1 VILGGGRHKFFLND
15 TDKKGSRRDMDL
27 VEFWKKDK
35 TERFGNDK
43 SAYVENREQLLN
55 VDPSKTDYLLGKQIR
70 VTLLVYCIIYLYEH
84 NILNISCAYNLKQI
98 EKSIIYYNML
108 SSNYF

>member
-1 VILGGGRHKFFLND
+1 MFFLND
-15 TDKKGSRRDMDL
+15 TDQKGSRMDMDL

-35 TERFGNDK
+35 AERFGKDK

-70 VTLLVYCIIYLYEH
+70 STKFLVYYIIYLYKY
-84 NILNISCAYNLKQI
+84 NLLNISCVVNPKQM
-98 EKSIIYYNML
+98 EKSIT
-108 SSNYF
+108 

>member
-1 VILGGGRHKFFLND
+1 M
-15 TDKKGSRRDMDL
+15 DMDL

-35 TERFGNDK
+35 AERFGKDK

-70 VTLLVYCIIYLYEH
+70 ITFFLVYYIIIYSYEY
-84 NILNISCAYNLKQI
+84 NVLNISCVVIPKQM
-98 EKSIIYYNML
+98 EKRIL
-108 SSNYF
+108 